1 MPIAKPV
8 VFISSTSK
16 DLAAHR
22 DAAARAARQ
31 AGFEDVRMEDFE
43 ARSRKPPYAA
53 CMEKV
58 RECDVLVVIVAH
70 RYGWVPEDQPDKQ
83 AKSITWLECEEMLH
97 LAKEKPSKEV
107 LAFVVDPDYK
117 WPLEFKEAYR
127 GRRGARKDEAPNS
140 RRRES
145 MSRLLEE
152 AVTAFPQCRSHYAPA
167 ILYRCC
173 QAARFRG
180 SLHRRIGP

>member
-1 MPIAKPV
+1 MPITKPI
-8 VFISSTSK
+8 VFISSTAK

-22 DAAARAARQ
+22 DAAAKAARQ

-43 ARSRKPPYAA
+43 AQSRKPPYAA

-83 AKSITWLECEEMLH
+83 AKSITWLECEEMLRE
-97 LAKEKPSKEV
+97 AKEKPSKEV

-127 GRRGARKDEAPNS
+127 ATEALEQGNLTRAVQAEIKRNVKKLAEFKAWLESLGFRRKFTDAPQ
-140 RRRES
+140 
-145 MSRLLEE
+145 
-152 AVTAFPQCRSHYAPA
+152 P
-167 ILYRCC
+167 
-173 QAARFRG
+173 
-180 SLHRRIGP
+180 